1 MSAHLAI
8 DLELALPIE
17 LTGSTHNWFN
27 RYRRYPVFSRA
38 WTRGRQRS
46 WSIVLALFL
55 LFLVAT
61 MLFYAEP
68 GRLPAGMAQVLVL
81 IVTPMW
87 LGPWLAG
94 WVRRQHWPARREQWS
109 LWTAVLVTVALM
121 QLFVE
126 VGAEP
131 MKQFIAEKTGNVDPQ
146 GKRRQVV
153 MSIGVNISQ
162 PDSAASAASGPDGK
176 TPTVERTSV
185 ANRASSLGLTFWLA
199 GGMALFG
206 WRRERDGLL
215 ALQAA
220 RELGEAQAQ
229 RREAELRLS
238 VLAAQVEPH
247 FLFNTL
253 AGVRSAIHSDPQRA
267 SEMID
272 RLVDYLRASIPRLRS
287 DGSAQATVAAQFE
300 LVRAYLALMSSRMP
314 RLQFSLQL
322 PADLRH
328 ARCPPLM
335 LISLAENAVKHGVE
349 LKIGP
354 CHVELRAELD
364 AEGDLALSVL
374 DDGVG
379 FGASQAGTGL
389 GLTNIRERLAQL
401 YPDRASL
408 TLKSRP
414 EGGVAATITLPL
426 ELTADAA

>member
-1 MSAHLAI
+1 MTAPLAI
-8 DLELALPIE
+8 DLEQALPIE
-17 LTGSTHNWFN
+17 LTGSTHNWFT
-27 RYRRYPVFSRA
+27 RYRRYPVFSIA
-38 WTRGRQRS
+38 WTRGRQCS
-46 WSIVLALFL
+46 WSIVLGLSL
-55 LFLVAT
+55 LILMAT
-61 MLFYAEP
+61 MLYYAEP
-68 GRLPAGMAQVLVL
+68 GRLPAGLAQVVVL
-81 IVTPMW
+81 IATPMW
-87 LGPWLAG
+87 LGPKLAG
-94 WVRRQHWPARREQWS
+94 WVRRQHWPAAREQAG
-109 LWTAVLVTVALM
+109 LWTAVLMTVALM

-131 MKQFIAEKTGNVDPQ
+131 MKQFIAEKTGNVDAQ

-162 PDSAASAASGPDGK
+162 PDGAASAASGPDGK

-185 ANRASSLGLTFWLA
+185 ANRASSVVMTFWLA

-206 WRRERDGLL
+206 WRRERDGLM

-253 AGVRSAIHSDPQRA
+253 AGVRSAIHSDPARA

-300 LVRAYLALMSSRMP
+300 LVRAYLALMSARMP
-314 RLQFSLQL
+314 RLQFSLDL
-322 PADLRH
+322 PAELRQ

-354 CHVELRAELD
+354 CQVELRAERN
-364 AEGDLALSVL
+364 AEGDLSLSVL

-401 YPDRASL
+401 YPGRASL
-408 TLKSRP
+408 TLKSRL

-426 ELTADAA
+426 ELTIDAA

>member
-1 MSAHLAI
+1 MSAPLAI

-199 GGMALFG
+199 GGMALVRLAPRT
-206 WRRERDGLL
+206 RRAAGVAGRARARRGAGPAPRGRAAVVGAGRAGRA
-215 ALQAA
+215 ALPVQHPG
-220 RELGEAQAQ
+220 RRAQ
-229 RREAELRLS
+229 R
-238 VLAAQVEPH
+238 
-247 FLFNTL
+247 
-253 AGVRSAIHSDPQRA
+253 DPQRPA
-267 SEMID
+267 AGQRDD
-272 RLVDYLRASIPRLRS
+272 RPAGGLPARVDPRLRS

-300 LVRAYLALMSSRMP
+300 LVRAYLGLMSARMP
-314 RLQFSLQL
+314 RLQFSLEL
-322 PADLRH
+322 PAELLA

-349 LKIGP
+349 PKIGP
-354 CHVELRAELD
+354 VPCRA
-364 AEGDLALSVL
+364 ARASATPRATWRCRWL
-374 DDGVG
+374 DDGAG
-379 FGASQAGTGL
+379 FGASQAGSGL
-389 GLTNIRERLAQL
+389 GLTNIRERLRSDV
-401 YPDRASL
+401 PGTGPR
-408 TLKSRP
+408 SR
-414 EGGVAATITLPL
+414 
-426 ELTADAA
+426 